1 MTRLE
6 GSRVNGFRR
15 IARPGQQPKAG
26 LAYRNVLNS
35 IMPHSVS
42 PEQSRAQENGED
54 EVLPDAPAADSASN
68 DQGEKEG
75 TGVKLEDLFNGDD
88 DDDDEYPASSA
99 PDNKMEASSVPEMLE

>member
-1 MTRLE
+1 
-6 GSRVNGFRR
+6 
-15 IARPGQQPKAG
+15 
-26 LAYRNVLNS
+26 
-35 IMPHSVS
+35 MPHSES
-42 PEQSRAQENGED
+42 PDQSRAQENGED

-99 PDNKMEASSVPEMLE
+99 PDNKMETSSVPEMPE